1 VGTPA
6 ASDLTLAPGA
16 GHGGEGDASFQGP
29 AQEEALSAQPKP
41 TNAKVPANAEAA
53 TDEAG
58 SVITLAAR
66 TAKPEVVEMAARE
79 TGGLVMTRPKPE
91 KRKNAKERL
100 EKRKGKAET
109 VEVAEVAAVVPVV
122 SGLATA
128 HPKPERR
135 KNAKER
141 AQEKFKA
148 KPAEDGTTPDMTAKA
163 KSKAALKKAELKAA
177 KSKAKKDKKKRK
189 SAAGKVG

>member
-41 TNAKVPANAEAA
+41 TNAKVPTNVEAA

-91 KRKNAKERL
+91 KRKNAKER
-100 EKRKGKAET
+100 
-109 VEVAEVAAVVPVV
+109 
-122 SGLATA
+122 
-128 HPKPERR
+128 
-135 KNAKER
+135 AKE
-141 AQEKFKA
+141 KYA
-148 KPAEDGTTPDMTAKA
+148 KKDTADGTRPMTAKA
-163 KSKAALKKAELKAA
+163 KSKVEAKAEA
-177 KSKAKKDKKKRK
+177 KKIKKAKKAKQSKV
-189 SAAGKVG
+189 AA